1 MAEAVTLTQKK
12 MLRRMHR
19 RRASEPLQDPRE
31 VQSFVKRMLD
41 SVGKSHLVLK
51 LLHRLELTDADT
63 PQGKDILKKFVRL
76 HGLKM
81 LKFWLGEWKNDA
93 EILTKVLQVLGK
105 LPLANKNGLEDSKMF
120 DVVGKLMTNSD
131 ETIQTLSKQ
140 LIEDWNQLKSVYR
153 IPKRNPVEREIVKE
167 GDDADNSVTEDN
179 AQPPYDTS
187 REFFDPDDDYFEY
200 LSLDADASEIS
211 WKIEYPPRSVIP
223 TAPRAMIDACI
234 KNGFYGFGRPSRAMQ
249 YSSYTNN
256 DSTEEQQPHHYP
268 FKNKNEFNHYDSP
281 GNSSPAVST
290 TTSITA
296 PVKPTVAPPKL
307 PTNWR
312 SAYAEDGTIYYYHRI
327 SGKTQWEFP
336 EDRGSSIEGVNQ
348 ADLEG
353 LVEKT
358 IQENKKKVEEARN
371 SASPAVSVTSR
382 TTFSNRPSPHRQ
394 EGDSLDENELKK
406 EVGKV
411 VTKYLS
417 AKQKSLWNGDK
428 FLFKEL
434 ARKVNKRQPAHEN
447 RD

>member
-1 MAEAVTLTQKK
+1 
-12 MLRRMHR
+12 MLRKMHR
-19 RRASEPLQDPRE
+19 QRASEPLQDPRE

-63 PQGKDILKKFVRL
+63 REGKDVLKKFVRL

-81 LKFWLGEWKNDA
+81 LKFWLGEWKNDT
-93 EILTKVLQVLGK
+93 EILSKVLQVLSK
-105 LPLANKNGLEDSKMF
+105 LPLANKNGLEDCKLF
-120 DVVGKLMTNSD
+120 DVVGKLTMHTEES
-131 ETIQTLSKQ
+131 IRTLATQ
-140 LIEDWNQLKSVYR
+140 LLEDWNQLKSVYR
-153 IPKRNPVEREIVKE
+153 IPKRDPIEKEAVEE
-167 GDDADNSVTEDN
+167 GGIESNVQEDTH
-179 AQPPYDTS
+179 PPYDTS

-200 LSLDADASEIS
+200 LSLDATAYEIT

-234 KNGFYGFGRPSRAMQ
+234 KNGFYGFGRP
-249 YSSYTNN
+249 
-256 DSTEEQQPHHYP
+256 HYA
-268 FKNKNEFNHYDSP
+268 KNSP
-281 GNSSPAVST
+281 ASPAVSVT
-290 TTSITA
+290 ASSTPKATS
-296 PVKPTVAPPKL
+296 PPKL

-336 EDRGSSIEGVNQ
+336 EDRGSAIEGVNQ

-358 IQENKKKVEEARN
+358 IQENKMKTETRN
-371 SASPAVSVTSR
+371 TTPAVSPKEHDP
-382 TTFSNRPSPHRQ
+382 N
-394 EGDSLDENELKK
+394 SLDENELKK
-406 EVGKV
+406 QVGKV

-417 AKQKSLWNGDK
+417 SKQKSLWNGDK

-434 ARKVNKRQPAHEN
+434 ARKVRSNTYVCICMTKPGQVDYASYCG
-447 RD
+447 

>member
-1 MAEAVTLTQKK
+1 
-12 MLRRMHR
+12 MHR
-19 RRASEPLQDPRE
+19 QRASEPLQDPRE

-41 SVGKSHLVLK
+41 SVGKSHLVNK
-51 LLHRLELTDADT
+51 LLHRLELTNAET
-63 PQGKDILKKFVRL
+63 PEGKDVLKKFVRL

-93 EILTKVLQVLGK
+93 EILSKVLQVLSK
-105 LPLANKNGLEDSKMF
+105 LPLANKNGLEDCKLL
-120 DVVGKLMTNSD
+120 DVVGKLTMHTEES
-131 ETIQTLSKQ
+131 IQVLAAQ
-140 LIEDWNQLKSVYR
+140 LLEDWNQLKSVYR
-153 IPKRNPVEREIVKE
+153 IPKRDPVEKETVKE
-167 GDDADNSVTEDN
+167 GNTESN
-179 AQPPYDTS
+179 AQEDTHPPYDTS

-200 LSLDADASEIS
+200 LSLDATAHEII

-234 KNGFYGFGRPSRAMQ
+234 KNGFYGYGRPH
-249 YSSYTNN
+249 YT
-256 DSTEEQQPHHYP
+256 
-268 FKNKNEFNHYDSP
+268 KNSP
-281 GNSSPAVST
+281 SSPAVSI
-290 TTSITA
+290 TTSTTPKA
-296 PVKPTVAPPKL
+296 VTPPKL

-336 EDRGSSIEGVNQ
+336 EDRGSSIEGVNL

-358 IQENKKKVEEARN
+358 IQENKMKPDTRHN
-371 SASPAVSVTSR
+371 TPAVSPKE
-382 TTFSNRPSPHRQ
+382 N
-394 EGDSLDENELKK
+394 DNSLDENELKK

-417 AKQKSLWNGDK
+417 SKQKTLWNGDK

-434 ARKVNKRQPAHEN
+434 ARKARTFYQKKKKKKCNFRLTH
-447 RD
+447 